1 MSNKN
6 TTPATINPDAN
17 APEITARGQKLIDK
31 YFTAVSKAKKS
42 AWSVVKVVADT
53 ITSESFERDF
63 GSIRT
68 YAAAIDMSP
77 SSLSLMHRAYVLYVN
92 NPELLADF
100 SYTAVAAMLALPEN
114 VSTEQLIKE
123 HGLTGRSSVKDVKEA
138 INSYKTIETEEDAP
152 AENPSN
158 DKASDNADEVT
169 IDMESGEV
177 TENGEVVEMISIP
190 AKDDMLYIGGQLWTL
205 SADDV
210 TAIREVLGL

>member
-6 TTPATINPDAN
+6 TNTTTATIDTN

-53 ITSESFERDF
+53 ITAENFERDF

-68 YAAAIDMSP
+68 YAAAIEMSP
-77 SSLSLMHRAYVLYVN
+77 SSLSLMHRAYLLYTN
-92 NPELLADF
+92 NEELLADF

-138 INSYKTIETEEDAP
+138 INSYKSIETEEEAAP
-152 AENPSN
+152 EEAEA
-158 DKASDNADEVT
+158 ASRGEASENVVS
-169 IDMESGEV
+169 ESDDV
-177 TENGEVVEMISIP
+177 RTSEVVDTITIP
-190 AKDDMLYIGGQLWTL
+190 ANEDTLYIGGRLWTL
-205 SADDV
+205 NADDV
-210 TAIREVLGL
+210 TAIRELLGL